1 MLLQASLLEQAKVQ
15 LPLPGARRTWGRTPR
30 LELLPRHTSHKTP
43 WTHLRATNSSIG
55 RVIYQKQA
63 GAASRIGTAAAIRK
77 NAAKFFR
84 ARFEGS
90 VSPIGRF
97 FVELILALVLSET
110 KGVSFGAI

>member
-1 MLLQASLLEQAKVQ
+1 MDS
-15 LPLPGARRTWGRTPR
+15 PPGR
-30 LELLPRHTSHKTP
+30 ELLDWARNLSEAWRRGKAN
-43 WTHLRATNSSIG
+43 WSI
-55 RVIYQKQA
+55 A
-63 GAASRIGTAAAIRK
+63 GNPVECGEILQ
-77 NAAKFFR
+77 